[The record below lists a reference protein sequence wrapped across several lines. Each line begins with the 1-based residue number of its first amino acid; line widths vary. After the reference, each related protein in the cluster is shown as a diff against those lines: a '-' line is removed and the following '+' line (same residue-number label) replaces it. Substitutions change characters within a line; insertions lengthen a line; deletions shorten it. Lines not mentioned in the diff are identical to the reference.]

1 VVNPTFDDGLGC
13 ARGIGSAAVLYAV
26 VGLLVWWLA

>member
-26 VGLLVWWLA
+26 VIAVLWWLA